1 MNARGGPCRS
11 VLQCVAVC
19 HDASQRQAL
28 LCHCLVYV
36 YVMRVFGQR
45 VSWKRCA
52 TASCTTRRP
61 HRRARAVKYL
71 CTWSWCTGSK
81 GGSTSPLLFPQL
93 PLHQSTY
100 GGIQSRSRIDCFYPL
115 AGPPTN
121 LVIVHDPYSSVQI
134 SVGMHALGR
143 DRVLGTEKS
152 SGHNIPKEL
161 GTQHSTAS

>member
-1 MNARGGPCRS
+1 
-11 VLQCVAVC
+11 
-19 HDASQRQAL
+19 

-36 YVMRVFGQR
+36 CVMRVFGQR

-52 TASCTTRRP
+52 TASCTTGRP

-71 CTWSWCTGSK
+71 CTWSWCTGSE
-81 GGSTSPLLFPQL
+81 GGQDLLILALSSLYTRAHTGEFSHGQEYTVSPHWRVRQ
-93 PLHQSTY
+93 
-100 GGIQSRSRIDCFYPL
+100 RIS
-115 AGPPTN
+115 N